1 MSREF
6 FFTSKFVRF
15 IVGKRVI
22 DDNGCAGKV
31 VAASQERN
39 EDLSFSIRFDDERH
53 TIVDEK
59 TCREYQFNYE
69 NSNKGENDDG

>member
-1 MSREF
+1 MSRNF

-15 IVGKRVI
+15 AVGKRVA

-31 VAASQERN
+31 VCASEDRN
-39 EDLSFSIRFDDERH
+39 DDLCFSIKFDDNRH

-59 TCREYQFNYE
+59 TCRGYLLNYE
-69 NSNKGENDDG
+69 NSNKGEGND